1 MTSRV
6 SRSIWRAGE
15 LAGRSAGRQRRESF
29 LDGSD
34 VRTLS
39 GKGGLQRGNV
49 CRHSNKHVEDEPEG
63 PNQNCHGP
71 GANCSQPAQS
81 DPEFGNFRP
90 EFSNISLRGD
100 AAGDRLVDR
109 IAQRLRLR
117 LGKAGIRQALDGG
130 VCIERH
136 VHATNIGS
144 GEGPRN
150 PRCQA
155 VLQRSLPAAMAVLLA
170 LPATCIAQSEPF
182 GTVADG
188 QADLRAL
195 FGDCPRERLTEAW
208 NEIEGLEAAAVELE
222 VLRICTDRAEAI
234 ARLMDAQ
241 ARLDGSLGILRAS
254 GATPS
259 AVPAPVMADGRME
272 GLRSEVASL
281 RARIARLEEE
291 PEGPET
297 EAALL
302 ELRGDLATAEAD
314 LARIEEEAAIA
325 DAVAP
330 SDVVPPN
337 PDWTGD
343 EIASLLGEAPPI
355 MSGGS
360 ELADEAGS
368 SLVPTGSVSPDLP
381 QADADPPFDFLP
393 PPGTEPP
400 VARLGEHSSVLSGQ
414 DSQPS
419 PPPSEAIP
427 GATSVPA
434 GSGRPQNGRTEWRV
448 IHAVRRGDG
457 PWEVLLQ
464 GSREIAIEVPGAPG
478 EDQSMVHWQ
487 PVLDLPVTLL
497 EGERREDGLAVREI
511 VPEGVWIDDPASP
524 DGTPVLVPFRTNE
537 SFAAG
542 NAEWEFSMVGEDG

>member
-1 MTSRV
+1 MV
-6 SRSIWRAGE
+6 
-15 LAGRSAGRQRRESF
+15 
-29 LDGSD
+29 
-34 VRTLS
+34 
-39 GKGGLQRGNV
+39 
-49 CRHSNKHVEDEPEG
+49 
-63 PNQNCHGP
+63 
-71 GANCSQPAQS
+71 
-81 DPEFGNFRP
+81 
-90 EFSNISLRGD
+90 
-100 AAGDRLVDR
+100 
-109 IAQRLRLR
+109 
-117 LGKAGIRQALDGG
+117 
-130 VCIERH
+130 
-136 VHATNIGS
+136 
-144 GEGPRN
+144 
-150 PRCQA
+150 
-155 VLQRSLPAAMAVLLA
+155 VLLA
-170 LPATCIAQSEPF
+170 LPATGIAQADPF
-182 GTVADG
+182 GADANG

-259 AVPAPVMADGRME
+259 AVPAPAVADGRVE

-281 RARIARLEEE
+281 RVRIARLEGE

-302 ELRGDLATAEAD
+302 ELRDDLATAEAD
-314 LARIEEEAAIA
+314 LARIEEA
-325 DAVAP
+325 AVAVGSSP
-330 SDVVPPN
+330 ADGLPPN

-343 EIASLLGEAPPI
+343 EIALALGEAPPV

-360 ELADEAGS
+360 QA
-368 SLVPTGSVSPDLP
+368 
-381 QADADPPFDFLP
+381 ADAAAFPRMSQDSDLSALPPAAADAPAESLP
-393 PPGTEPP
+393 PPGTEPLS
-400 VARLGEHSSVLSGQ
+400 ALSGQ
-414 DSQPS
+414 DAESS
-419 PPPSEAIP
+419 PPPSETIP
-427 GATSVPA
+427 GATPLSA
-434 GSGRPQNGRTEWRV
+434 DSGRPQDGRTDWRV

-464 GSREIAIEVPGAPG
+464 GSREIAIKVPGATG
-478 EDQSMVHWQ
+478 EDPPMVHWQ

-497 EGERREDGLAVREI
+497 EGEPREDGLAVREV

-542 NAEWEFSMVGEDG
+542 NAEWEFSKVGEDG

>member
-6 SRSIWRAGE
+6 NKSIGRAGE
-15 LAGRSAGRQRRESF
+15 LAGRSAGRQRRERF

-49 CRHSNKHVEDEPEG
+49 CRHSHQHVEDEPEG

-71 GANCSQPAQS
+71 GTNCSQPAQ
-81 DPEFGNFRP
+81 PGPQFGNV
-90 EFSNISLRGD
+90 SLRGD

-136 VHATNIGS
+136 AHATNIGS

-150 PRCQA
+150 SRCQA

-170 LPATCIAQSEPF
+170 LPATGIAQSDPF

-259 AVPAPVMADGRME
+259 AVPAPAVADGRME

-302 ELRGDLATAEAD
+302 DLRNDLVTAEAD
-314 LARIEEEAAIA
+314 LARIKEEAAVA
-325 DAVAP
+325 DALPPAEGLA
-330 SDVVPPN
+330 PN

-343 EIASLLGEAPPI
+343 EIAAALDEAPPV
-355 MSGGS
+355 MSGGPDA
-360 ELADEAGS
+360 ADAAAFPRMS
-368 SLVPTGSVSPDLP
+368 QVLDLPALP
-381 QADADPPFDFLP
+381 QAAADAPAVSLP
-393 PPGTEPP
+393 PPGTEP
-400 VARLGEHSSVLSGQ
+400 HSVLSGQ
-414 DSQPS
+414 DLESL
-419 PPPSEAIP
+419 PPPSEDISA
-427 GATSVPA
+427 ATSLSA
-434 GSGRPQNGRTEWRV
+434 DSGRPQDGRTGWRV

-464 GSREIAIEVPGAPG
+464 GSREIAIEVPGATG
-478 EDQSMVHWQ
+478 EDPPMVHRQ
-487 PVLDLPVTLL
+487 PVLDLPVRLL
-497 EGERREDGLAVREI
+497 EGEGREDGLAVREV

-524 DGTPVLVPFRTNE
+524 DGTPVLVPFRTSE